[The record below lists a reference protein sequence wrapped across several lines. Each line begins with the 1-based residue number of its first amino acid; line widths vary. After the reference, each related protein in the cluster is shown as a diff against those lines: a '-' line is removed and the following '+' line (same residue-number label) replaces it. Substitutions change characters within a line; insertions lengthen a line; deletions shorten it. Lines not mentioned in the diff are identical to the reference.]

1 MGGFV
6 QVTGQKADMACLQ
19 AGFQL
24 AQQLLVEIQDGRDF
38 AEVAKEH
45 SNGPS
50 APQGGMLGE
59 FPRGMMVPEF
69 DQAAFALEPNTVSEV
84 VETAFGFHII
94 KRIQ

>member
-1 MGGFV
+1 
-6 QVTGQKADMACLQ
+6 
-19 AGFQL
+19 
-24 AQQLLVEIQDGRDF
+24 
-38 AEVAKEH
+38 
-45 SNGPS
+45 
-50 APQGGMLGE
+50 MLGE